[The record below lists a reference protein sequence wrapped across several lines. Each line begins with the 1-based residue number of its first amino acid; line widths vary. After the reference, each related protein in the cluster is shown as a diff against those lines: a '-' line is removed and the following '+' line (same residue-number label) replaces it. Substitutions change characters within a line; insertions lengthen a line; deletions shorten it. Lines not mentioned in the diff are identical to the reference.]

1 MKVLGCSLSDI
12 RGVFLMEAGTIGFS
26 GGVIGVIISYIIS
39 FIINHYSSGGGG
51 DSYFGM
57 TSIGGSSIIPWWLAV
72 GAVLFATFVGLISGF
87 SPANRAVKISALS
100 AIKNDG

>member
-1 MKVLGCSLSDI
+1 
-12 RGVFLMEAGTIGFS
+12 
-26 GGVIGVIISYIIS
+26 
-39 FIINHYSSGGGG
+39 
-51 DSYFGM
+51 M

>member
-1 MKVLGCSLSDI
+1 
-12 RGVFLMEAGTIGFS
+12 MEAGTIGFS
-26 GGVIGVIISYIIS
+26 GGVVGVIISYIIS

-51 DSYFGM
+51 DSYTMGM